1 MFLTTRKCKSIPWH
15 NCLVSSVYSIL
26 STVRNYKTT
35 KLVHQFARAVYWF
48 KIGNKSSP
56 VKLAQMGKQFI
67 QCSYNPD
74 QQIQFVWHSKIWQN
88 GSSRYFFWEKDEG
101 KEHRYSSWCDGPLF
115 FQSHKLKW
123 WSEKDRV
130 K

>member
-26 STVRNYKTT
+26 PTVRNYKTT

-88 GSSRYFFWEKDEG
+88 GSSRYFFGRKMREKNTVT
-101 KEHRYSSWCDGPLF
+101 HRDVMGLYFFRAISWSDN
-115 FQSHKLKW
+115 QK
-123 WSEKDRV
+123 RIA
-130 K
+130 